1 MAGICW
7 NPGSS
12 GHPDLCARPCVYIA
26 KRGACNVD
34 SCNFCHLGHDPD
46 RPPAKL
52 DQRSRQILS
61 KLARGDVCALLLGI
75 FRAKIEQMEQL
86 RDTAAHILKLLEEE
100 IAKYPPEGRLAGKRS
115 QELRKFLGRMSLT
128 YSMTYFSPNL
138 PENLIVAFERMRQS
152 YPSPQGADLSL
163 REALVLFPPRMI
175 TAMRNDEDMDDLITE
190 GAVWRV

>member
-1 MAGICW
+1 MDNVRW

-26 KRGACNVD
+26 KKGACSVD

-61 KLARGDVCALLLGI
+61 KLARGDICALLLGI
-75 FRAKIEQMEQL
+75 VRAKIEQTEQL
-86 RDTAAHILKLLEEE
+86 RHDTTAHIVKLLEDE

-138 PENLIVAFERMRQS
+138 PDNLLAAFERMRQC
-152 YPSPQGADLSL
+152 YPSPGRADLSL
-163 REALVLFPPRMI
+163 KEALLLFPPRMI
-175 TAMRNDEDMDDLITE
+175 TAMRNDEHDDLTE
-190 GAVWRV
+190 GAVWHV